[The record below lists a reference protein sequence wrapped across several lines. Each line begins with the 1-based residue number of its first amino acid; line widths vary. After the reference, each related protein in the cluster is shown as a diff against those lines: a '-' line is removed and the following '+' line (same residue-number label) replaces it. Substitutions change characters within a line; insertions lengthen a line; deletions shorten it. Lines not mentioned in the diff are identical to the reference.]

1 MISRDS
7 EEYRTMTDAASAKV
21 KGFLQAHARERVGSG
36 LSNHLSFDSFRAL
49 DEAVREVGLG
59 RRIDNLHRS
68 DHEYIAKGRF
78 ELLSYTGKTLVDD
91 IDKTVRSAE
100 FTKQLT
106 ARLREHNKVPEKPVN
121 DGIRQLQS
129 IGQRRGSS
137 FGR

>member
-1 MISRDS
+1 MITKDR
-7 EEYRTMTDAASAKV
+7 EKYNAMTDAASAKV
-21 KGFLQAHARERVGSG
+21 KGFLQAHAKERAGSA
-36 LSNHLSFDSFRAL
+36 LTNHLSFASFRVL

-59 RRIDNLHRS
+59 RRIDKLQRS
-68 DHEYIAKGRF
+68 DHEYMAKGRF

-91 IDKTVRSAE
+91 IDRTVRSAE

-106 ARLREHNKVPEKPVN
+106 ARLRDHNKGPEKPV
-121 DGIRQLQS
+121 DDRIRQLQS